1 MTQTQ
6 TNTKENTMQLPK
18 APTSGA
24 FVSFK
29 EVGDTSDWGVVT
41 DINGNGTT
49 FNGDP
54 CPQVVLDVKGAVKT
68 VTCGQAQLWS
78 KTVAA
83 VEAGTLAVG
92 KAAKFTLTNIER
104 RNGGKTLK
112 HFEIETKD
120 VDAAMASAAAS
131 ADEPF

>member
-1 MTQTQ
+1 
-6 TNTKENTMQLPK
+6 MQLPK

-54 CPQVVLDVKGAVKT
+54 CPQVVLDVNGAVKT

-83 VEAGTLAVG
+83 VDAGTLAVG

-112 HFEIETKD
+112 HFEIE
-120 VDAAMASAAAS
+120 VQDASPAMVAAVAQRE
-131 ADEPF
+131 EPF